1 MSRLLDGLA
10 KGVGV
15 GGLVEEVVGPPQKV
29 FFVCGDLVIG
39 GQYSN
44 VAVGHLFGQSVQRQ
58 HAVEVCGHQPQHH
71 AVGSPP
77 ASIMSSASLQSLAS

>member
-15 GGLVEEVVGPPQKV
+15 GGLVEDVVGPPQKV

-58 HAVEVCGHQPQHH
+58 HAVKN
-71 AVGSPP
+71 AAISPSTTQSGVP